1 MAEEKVLPI
10 ELEAMERLRKR
21 VLDLAAERNLTQK
34 DMERAA
40 RVAHS
45 TYDGMWER
53 GTVTIVRME
62 RIAKRLGMDLLTL
75 LGANGAKAT
84 IGVPRPQYLEE
95 RVDLVEREVRSLR
108 LELKNQH
115 KNR

>member
-1 MAEEKVLPI
+1 MADEKVLPI
-10 ELEAMERLRKR
+10 ELEGMERLRRR
-21 VLDLAAERNLTQK
+21 VLELAAARDLTQK

-53 GTVTIVRME
+53 GTVTIVRLE

-75 LGANGAKAT
+75 LGGEGMQSPVVKPAY
-84 IGVPRPQYLEE
+84 VEDRLEA
-95 RVDLVEREVRSLR
+95 VERELRSLR
-108 LELKNQH
+108 QQLRNLTPPK
-115 KNR
+115 K